1 MRQSPE
7 VPEGVVL
14 IGNTSPGSSLWRPAA
29 SRSGGRRQADQEV
42 NGEFLYTGGKQ
53 ISRSVDWGRAG
64 CREVGRLVEVAE
76 LCGKEANVSE
86 VEHDL
91 DHSPSSSPVCDGTVG
106 CRMRREADGIPIGGL
121 GDGERSTSAS

>member
-14 IGNTSPGSSLWRPAA
+14 IGSTSPGSSLWRPTA

-42 NGEFLYTGGKQ
+42 HGEFLYTGGKQ

-64 CREVGRLVEVAE
+64 C
-76 LCGKEANVSE
+76 
-86 VEHDL
+86 
-91 DHSPSSSPVCDGTVG
+91 
-106 CRMRREADGIPIGGL
+106 
-121 GDGERSTSAS
+121 